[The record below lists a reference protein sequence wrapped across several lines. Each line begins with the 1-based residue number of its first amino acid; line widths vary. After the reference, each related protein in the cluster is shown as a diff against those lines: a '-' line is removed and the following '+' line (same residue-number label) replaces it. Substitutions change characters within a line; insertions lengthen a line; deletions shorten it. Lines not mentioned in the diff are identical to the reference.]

1 MKHSRRDFMK
11 LVGLAATGLSQPAYA
26 PPPLKILVLGGTGF
40 IGPHM
45 VQYAVSRGHEV
56 SIFSRGNRR
65 LDIPGV
71 EHLIGDRNDNH
82 DALIGRSW
90 DIILDNNAQDYRWV
104 QTSTELFRH
113 VVEHYI
119 IVSSI
124 SAYSAEGFGYDN
136 WQRLV
141 FEPMIY
147 EDYERLRPP
156 EGWNDRDDATY
167 GLIKALCEDI
177 VHDAFP
183 DR

>member
-1 MKHSRRDFMK
+1 MK
-11 LVGLAATGLSQPAYA
+11 LVGLAAAGLNLPAHA
-26 PPPLKILVLGGTGF
+26 QSPLKILVLGGTGF

-90 DIILDNNAQDYRWV
+90 DITLDNNAQDYRWV

-141 FEPMIY
+141 FEPMIMKIMNACVH
-147 EDYERLRPP
+147 RR
-156 EGWNDRDDATY
+156 EGNDRDDA
-167 GLIKALCEDI
+167 LL
-177 VHDAFP
+177 V
-183 DR
+183 